1 MAKSKKVEAPHYEL
15 LYIISNKYSE
25 DELKPIIQ
33 KVGKI
38 IKDNRGNITKAEEW
52 GKKRLAYP
60 IKHFNYGYYN
70 LVEFDI
76 EGGKIEKINRTLRM
90 TREILRHQMVVK
102 KVKTPTEIK
111 KEKEISEKI
120 ATKAKEKEKLEEE
133 KIKGKVD
140 LKDLDK
146 KLDKILDTD
155 DLL

>member
-1 MAKSKKVEAPHYEL
+1 MSKSKKVEIPHYEL

-25 DELKPIIQ
+25 DELKPIIK
-33 KVGKI
+33 KVDRI
-38 IKDNRGNITKAEEW
+38 IKDNSGNITKTEEW

-76 EGGKIEKINRTLRM
+76 KGDKIEKINRVLQMSRD
-90 TREILRHQMVVK
+90 ILRYQMVVK
-102 KVKTPTEIK
+102 KVKTLEEIK
-111 KEKEISEKI
+111 KEREISEKI
-120 ATKAKEKEKLEEE
+120 AIKAKKKEKIEEE
-133 KIKGKVD
+133 KVKGKVD